1 VTRAGDCIG
10 GRFAA
15 PPAGKRALV
24 NWVTASMILAV
35 PGCAIYV
42 IAVRRSIKRL
52 RAGDE
57 EWRRRWRQLD
67 RRRRR

>member
-1 VTRAGDCIG
+1 
-10 GRFAA
+10 
-15 PPAGKRALV
+15 V